1 MDRVPNGRHKVSA
14 NRPVVVL
21 SDTDSDSDSEGNST
35 FSSNDTLSVIL

>member
-21 SDTDSDSDSEGNST
+21 SDSDSDSEGNST
-35 FSSNDTLSVIL
+35 FNSNDTLSVIL